1 MFTLATVPD
10 EKRSPCALADGE
22 AVTPGRPSEQANGVG
37 DNETNLERDRMSHS
51 VLNSSTHALSNSA
64 PSTAAGP
71 RPTPTT
77 WEPKFPFDL
86 VVAYE
91 DRQTRNRALHLYDHL
106 AQQLLDD
113 YDFQCSW
120 WKFDHLTNRTL
131 AQQAA
136 DAAADANMIVLSLH
150 ARRELLPLHQA
161 WIEQWLPRRQNRK
174 SALVVLLAGADKQVQ
189 EAEPTL
195 VYLRRVARLAH
206 MDFFNHGFDLALP
219 SREISL
225 PAAAETAR
233 LAPASAPSQQ
243 VLYHQMPTPR
253 WGINE

>member
-1 MFTLATVPD
+1 M
-10 EKRSPCALADGE
+10 
-22 AVTPGRPSEQANGVG
+22 
-37 DNETNLERDRMSHS
+37 
-51 VLNSSTHALSNSA
+51 NSSRLSTTLVGSRLEA
-64 PSTAAGP
+64 ES
-71 RPTPTT
+71 RTP
-77 WEPKFPFDL
+77 FNL
-86 VVAYE
+86 LVAYE
-91 DRQTRNRALHLYDHL
+91 DLATRDRALHLSHHL
-106 AQQLLDD
+106 AKQLEED
-113 YDFQCSW
+113 YAFHSSW
-120 WKFDHLTNRTL
+120 WKFEHLTNRTL

-136 DAAADANMIVLSLH
+136 DAAAEANMVVLSLH

-219 SREISL
+219 SRETSL
-225 PAAAETAR
+225 PAPAETAR
-233 LAPASAPSQQ
+233 LAPAPAPSQQ